1 MDGTSR
7 HDIKDRKNKYKRKKQ
22 KNEHFVDD
30 AYWTKEYTAQ
40 YTTAPYATS
49 MNEEVLEGSRSNVFF
64 KLVFGGMVQV

>member
-7 HDIKDRKNKYKRKKQ
+7 HDIKNTKNKYKRQ
-22 KNEHFVDD
+22 KNEHFVGE

-49 MNEEVLEGSRSNVFF
+49 VNAEVLEGLRSNVFF
-64 KLVFGGMVQV
+64 